1 MMRLFGKPKQAPS
14 PADAIQR
21 LRETLELLEK
31 REKYLEKKIE
41 NELALAKKN
50 AKQNKRVA
58 IMALKR
64 KKIYESQIEKL
75 SSARMTI
82 DTQILAIENATT
94 NYAALDAMKTGA
106 NALKS
111 ISQRMTIDDVED
123 TMEEIREQM
132 DLAQEIGDAIAQPID
147 NTVDEEELTKE
158 LEDLEKE
165 DLDAQLS
172 QLKANTRMLL
182 PSVLNNTRKIK
193 KRTSRFIVYCILKNH
208 LKSQR
213 SKWPHQRQPL
223 QQRTTTNNQP
233 KSHSRKNNKMKKRNS
248 NYLKTKWP
256 LIKAPKCFCC
266 LSQFHISGDSK
277 VLFLFLLL

>member
-1 MMRLFGKPKQAPS
+1 MRLFGKPKQAPS

-172 QLKANTRMLL
+172 QLKANTL
-182 PSVLNNTRKIK
+182 PEVKVAASA
-193 KRTSRFIVYCILKNH
+193 
-208 LKSQR
+208 
-213 SKWPHQRQPL
+213 
-223 QQRTTTNNQP
+223 TTVAAAN
-233 KSHSRKNNKMKKRNS
+233 NNKQPAKVSQSKEQQDEEAQ
-248 NYLKTKWP
+248 LK
-256 LIKAPKCFCC
+256 
-266 LSQFHISGDSK
+266 
-277 VLFLFLLL
+277 LLEDEMALN

>member
-172 QLKANTRMLL
+172 QLKANTL
-182 PSVLNNTRKIK
+182 PEVKVAASA
-193 KRTSRFIVYCILKNH
+193 
-208 LKSQR
+208 
-213 SKWPHQRQPL
+213 
-223 QQRTTTNNQP
+223 TTVAAAN
-233 KSHSRKNNKMKKRNS
+233 NNKQPAKVSQSKEQQDEEAQ
-248 NYLKTKWP
+248 LK
-256 LIKAPKCFCC
+256 
-266 LSQFHISGDSK
+266 
-277 VLFLFLLL
+277 LLEDEMALN